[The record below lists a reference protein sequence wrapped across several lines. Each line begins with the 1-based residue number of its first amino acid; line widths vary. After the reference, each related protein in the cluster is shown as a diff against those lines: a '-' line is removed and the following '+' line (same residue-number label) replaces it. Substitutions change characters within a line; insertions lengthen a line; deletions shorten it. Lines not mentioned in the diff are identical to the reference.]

1 MMDIR
6 LLLLKTGEAGA
17 AELTPEL
24 ASAWKELYL
33 SMPGQ
38 YSDTLTRFAL
48 TEQDILNDP
57 LKSLGHILKL
67 SASRGK
73 HGLPQRI
80 CFALVGS
87 EVVGLL
93 SIRLELNRFLKDLGG
108 HIGYSVK
115 PQWRNKGVARAML
128 AHARTQ
134 LPELGLKRALLTTD
148 PDNIAS
154 QKVIAACGGREVDGF
169 HDQNSGKAKKRYW
182 ISAFDGSAQFMQTNC
197 NQAIEE
203 SLVLLEK
210 FAASKFTASKAVDPY
225 WPKWSTPWWHI
236 CFLMEAG
243 LLHLVPRD
251 IVAAFANN
259 ISDHYLHFFPFLESE
274 VPQGFSPRHQVLC
287 HCALA
292 TVLNVLVEANFEIRE
307 EFPWVEQWASR
318 YSLGNGHTHS
328 GRYHGYNCDEA
339 VYLKECGSPSFVGT
353 TCFLEVF
360 AKSLALG
367 DNWGRE
373 IARGSCRW
381 LLDRHFSKSLSKG
394 TVADP
399 DFLNFLFP
407 RAYEYDTL
415 RGRLAVLEFAIRDSE
430 FCEEILSRPDF
441 ADTFVNGAVF
451 RDEAVLPP
459 LNLLGRRTI
468 DAAQEFERLHSIGQ
482 SPSRPCDI
490 PLILKT
496 LSSPENQQ
504 FFRTI
509 ELARCSIISSEMAQ
523 KSVALT

>member
-1 MMDIR
+1 MIDIR
-6 LLLLKTGEAGA
+6 FLLLKTGEAGA

-24 ASAWKELYL
+24 ASAWKDLYL

-38 YSDTLTRFAL
+38 YSDTLTRFGL
-48 TEQDILNDP
+48 MEQDIQNDP

-80 CFALVGS
+80 CFAVVGS
-87 EVVGLL
+87 EVVGSL

-108 HIGYSVK
+108 HSGYSVK
-115 PQWRNKGVARAML
+115 PQWRNKGVARSML
-128 AHARTQ
+128 AQAKSL
-134 LPELGLKRALLTTD
+134 LPELGLKLALLTTD
-148 PDNIAS
+148 PDNLAS
-154 QKVIAACGGREVDGF
+154 QKVIAACGGLEVEGF
-169 HDQNSGKAKKRYW
+169 HDQKSGVAKKRYW

-203 SLVLLEK
+203 SLVLLQK
-210 FAASKFTASKAVDPY
+210 FAVSKFTASKAVDPY

-243 LLHLVPRD
+243 LLHLVPSD
-251 IVAAFANN
+251 IIAVFAKS
-259 ISDHYLHFFPFLESE
+259 IADHYLHFFPLLESE

-292 TVLNVLVEANFEIRE
+292 TVINCLLEANLEILE

-328 GRYHGYNCDEA
+328 GFYHGYNCDEA

-367 DNWGRE
+367 NNWGNE

-381 LLDRHFSKSLSKG
+381 LVDRQFSKSLSKG

-399 DFLNFLFP
+399 DFLSFVFP

-415 RGRLAVLEFAIRDSE
+415 RGRLAVLEFSIRDSE
-430 FCEEILSRPDF
+430 ICKELLLRPDF
-441 ADTFVNGAVF
+441 AETAVNGSACEDDAAF
-451 RDEAVLPP
+451 PP
-459 LNLLGRRTI
+459 RNLLGHRTI
-468 DAAQEFERLHSIGQ
+468 DAAQEFERLQSVGQ
-482 SPSRPCDI
+482 SSSRPCDI
-490 PLILKT
+490 PSILKI
-496 LSSPENQQ
+496 LSSTENQK
-504 FFRTI
+504 FFRKI
-509 ELARCSIISSEMAQ
+509 ELARCSIISNEMAQ
-523 KSVALT
+523 KSAALA